1 MALYRETVDLRLVH
15 APRSPVE
22 ALSVGRFIGG
32 ECRRRKN
39 EKNGES
45 YGYMT
50 IIDALKNNVMRTL
63 ASVY

>member
-32 ECRRRKN
+32 N
-39 EKNGES
+39 ADAEKMKKMANH
-45 YGYMT
+45 MVT
-50 IIDALKNNVMRTL
+50 
-63 ASVY
+63 